1 MANVVGRGGKV
12 DMMAV
17 IGNWVR
23 SRPMGNAVCFTY
35 MQTALLLGTIGVA
48 SVVAAPKIMAQT
60 ATPADSAKAQTTA
73 LLAENKSEVK
83 PISFATKTFNLGD
96 GEERLTLQVVN
107 TNGDASG
114 FNAIVGEI
122 YDLRTDKTKGG
133 LLTYFVDK
141 PDEFKQYFFLND
153 VNTTK
158 VIATVG
164 DEEAFAWVRKYVTNL
179 TRNKSNI
186 VVETAEKSTVN

>member
-1 MANVVGRGGKV
+1 
-12 DMMAV
+12 MMPL
-17 IGNWVR
+17 IGNRVR
-23 SRPMGNAVCFTY
+23 NRPMGNAVCFTY

-48 SVVAAPKIMAQT
+48 SVVAVPKIMAQT
-60 ATPADSAKAQTTA
+60 ATPADSTKAQITA

-83 PISFATKTFNLGD
+83 SISFATKTFNLGD

-107 TNGDASG
+107 TNGDTSG
-114 FNAIVGEI
+114 FNAIVGEM

-141 PDEFKQYFFLND
+141 PDKFKQYFFLND
-153 VNTTK
+153 VDTKK
-158 VIATVG
+158 VIAIVG

-186 VVETAEKSTVN
+186 IVETAEKSTIN